1 MEERSGSMVGSG
13 WGGFYGGRSVGIVSR
28 VLEWI
33 EVGVLRERDGNR
45 VWVFS
50 AFVLNGED

>member
-33 EVGVLRERDGNR
+33 EGGGVLRERER
-45 VWVFS
+45 W
-50 AFVLNGED
+50 E